1 MKELLDRLEKFSEF
15 DNPCS
20 YIKSE
25 YVDFEEVYYHY
36 LQYYNNIEN
45 SFFDNF
51 WNSDLE
57 KYLIQL
63 IDCLGYHWKYYVFDL
78 FNSVFQKYEIEYFTD
93 KFIAES
99 SKTIKEYFKNNPKEI
114 FYPNFEKYPKNWK
127 TVFRNLPPSP
137 ELVSEYFYNDL
148 SDYLTSKG
156 IKLIFDKKVSI
167 RVRTR
172 RSKATGE
179 IFSDVKNCGDIELQN
194 FKIYYSYTD
203 FDIFKR
209 IGSDENVKESIKELR
224 KLFDF
229 LKFIPKENATCKS
242 IYKDIGIEKYAT
254 FVNIAKNCYWPSR
267 YSGVYGNWMSA
278 IKETGFLGDNPII
291 KGFYGYRVLAKDGH
305 VCNSL
310 AEKIIDDFFFDN
322 LIEHEKE
329 PAYPENI
336 KRFVGKKIRADWKI
350 KDYFVEYFG
359 LQTNPEYA
367 KKTDVKIM
375 ACDLF
380 NVKLI
385 KLFPGD
391 ENHLETIFKE
401 FISV

>member
-1 MKELLDRLEKFSEF
+1 MKELLDKLEKFSEF

-209 IGSDENVKESIKELR
+209 IGSDENVKESIK
-224 KLFDF
+224 
-229 LKFIPKENATCKS
+229 
-242 IYKDIGIEKYAT
+242 
-254 FVNIAKNCYWPSR
+254 
-267 YSGVYGNWMSA
+267 
-278 IKETGFLGDNPII
+278 
-291 KGFYGYRVLAKDGH
+291 
-305 VCNSL
+305 
-310 AEKIIDDFFFDN
+310 
-322 LIEHEKE
+322 
-329 PAYPENI
+329 
-336 KRFVGKKIRADWKI
+336 
-350 KDYFVEYFG
+350 
-359 LQTNPEYA
+359 
-367 KKTDVKIM
+367 
-375 ACDLF
+375 
-380 NVKLI
+380 
-385 KLFPGD
+385 
-391 ENHLETIFKE
+391 
-401 FISV
+401 